1 MMQSIYF
8 IYFGMA
14 FAFIVEALIWW
25 WSKSNDS
32 AWFN

>member
-1 MMQSIYF
+1 
-8 IYFGMA
+8 MA